1 MSVEHKLTDT
11 RGPGFGKIK
20 LLSDLTGASSGL
32 AVAQLT
38 AEDMREESTDP
49 GRRSWGGGTP
59 ETGDTVVSRLSGA
72 GRQWG

>member
-49 GRRSWGGGTP
+49 RRRSWGGGVPLKQAT
-59 ETGDTVVSRLSGA
+59 
-72 GRQWG
+72 Q